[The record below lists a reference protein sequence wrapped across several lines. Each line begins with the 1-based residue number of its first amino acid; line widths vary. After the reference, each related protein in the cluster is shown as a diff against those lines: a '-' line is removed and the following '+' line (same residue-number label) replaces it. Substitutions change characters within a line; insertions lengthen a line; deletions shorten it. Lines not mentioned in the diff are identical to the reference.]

1 MKLQQW
7 TCSDAQG
14 TFRRWPSV
22 PIHKTPGSL
31 RESGLTGPRETDP
44 SPSTAQVWRHR
55 RSEPAQ
61 ALPPPLRRHRLM
73 SLRMPRQTGTTVS
86 DPPDWPGAD

>member
-44 SPSTAQVWRHR
+44 SPSTAQVWRIGV
-55 RSEPAQ
+55 RSR
-61 ALPPPLRRHRLM
+61 LRLCRPLYGA
-73 SLRMPRQTGTTVS
+73 TG
-86 DPPDWPGAD
+86 